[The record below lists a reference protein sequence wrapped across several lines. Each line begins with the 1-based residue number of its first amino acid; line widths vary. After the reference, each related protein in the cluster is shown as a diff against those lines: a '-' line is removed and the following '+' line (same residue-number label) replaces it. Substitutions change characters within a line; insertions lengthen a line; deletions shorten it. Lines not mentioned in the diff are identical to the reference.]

1 MNNQPGVYI
10 IQSLKNYKYYIGCTE
25 NLENR
30 LKAHNNSEVTAT
42 KLLIPW
48 ELKFF
53 QPCNS
58 IKGARQ
64 LEFGL
69 KKLKR
74 RDIIEGII
82 KEQKIYG
89 KLLHFI
95 KC

>member
-1 MNNQPGVYI
+1 MNNQPGVYVM
-10 IQSLKNYKYYIGCTE
+10 QSIKNEKYYIGCTE
-25 NLENR
+25 NIENR
-30 LKAHNNSEVTAT
+30 LRAHNNGDVKAT
-42 KLLIPW
+42 KLLTPW

-58 IKGARQ
+58 MKGAKQ

-89 KLLHFI
+89 KLLRFTEF
-95 KC
+95 